1 MIHPVETLMNEHRV
15 IERGLDSL
23 DSLSAGLSTTDPAAR
38 VRLGELVRFFREYAD
53 RVHHAKEEDRL
64 FTALAAHG
72 FSSQSGPVFVMLSEH
87 EAGRAHVTRLAEI
100 AGGDGPADIGGG
112 GNRPGTRDGLLGPA
126 ARPHPEGG
134 QHPLPDGGSGAP
146 ASGRRGAQ
154 ESLRR
159 LRRDHRV
166 GGTPELLPTIEHR
179 ARKSSHLTDPD
190 FPFALPERSHLQHC
204 WLVSAWQ
211 RGYSCIQQC

>member
-87 EAGRAHVTRLAEI
+87 EAGRAHVTELADV
-100 AGGDGPADIGGG
+100 AGGDGPLTSKEVETVREHA
-112 GNRPGTRDGLLGPA
+112 TAFSVLLRGHIQKEDNILFPMA
-126 ARPHPEGG
+126 AQVLQPPVVAE
-134 QHPLPDGGSGAP
+134 
-146 ASGRRGAQ
+146 
-154 ESLRR
+154 LRKAF
-159 LRRDHRV
+159 DAFDA
-166 GGTPELLPTIEHR
+166 TTELE
-179 ARKSSHLTDPD
+179 
-190 FPFALPERSHLQHC
+190 ALQA
-204 WLVSAWQ
+204 LVND
-211 RGYSCIQQC
+211 